1 MVVGS
6 KGGVNW
12 VGGKGGERVASVKLG
27 VVPTCL
33 LAIGFFLPLRG
44 WKTPIFDRKF
54 IFNMYRDLVAC
65 WMVG

>member
-1 MVVGS
+1 M
-6 KGGVNW
+6 
-12 VGGKGGERVASVKLG
+12 GGKGGERVASLKLG

-65 WMVG
+65 